1 MSPPNGNGNL
11 TMETDPVPKTV
22 ETDIVMAEQSLPALQ
37 DEQPVADMEVLNM
50 EKKEEPGVDPRT
62 KYEVGA
68 LVTCVASWDSF
79 YHSAEIVDKR
89 DTKSGLEYYV
99 HYLEYNKRL
108 DEWIP
113 YSRMEDWKADSGLPS
128 KLSMAEKLTPLV
140 IPGTPLV
147 GPGSGEN
154 KLDTPGASDRKLT
167 RNLKRRYDEI
177 NNVQKGVEELAPI
190 DQTLEKEHEEKTK
203 VKNIQ
208 VVEFGKY
215 EIDTWYFS
223 PYPEDYAHERKLYL
237 CEFCLK
243 YMKKKKS
250 VERHKIKCELR
261 HPPGDEIY
269 RTTAGGDGAEQG
281 EDPSISNQNSV
292 GERSGK
298 TQTLS
303 MFEVDG
309 RKSKMYCQ
317 NLCLLAKLFLDHK
330 TLYYDV
336 DSFLF
341 YILTELDEYGHH
353 LVGYFSKE
361 KCSAEDYNLACILTL
376 PPFQRKGYG
385 RFLISFAYELSKKEA
400 KVGTPERPLSDLGQ
414 VSFRSYWTRVLLEI
428 LRDHRGNLSIKD
440 LSSMTAI
447 RTDDIISTLQSLNLI
462 KYWKGQHII
471 SVSSKVVE
479 EHLKNVGIMP
489 MWSIDPSKLHW
500 TPLSGP
506 ASRRPR

>member
-1 MSPPNGNGNL
+1 MEDLQNGNGCVEPTAGPTPSNVEVAVTSTEL
-11 TMETDPVPKTV
+11 VVFDPQGPSQDQTMVDVAGTEAVDEVP
-22 ETDIVMAEQSLPALQ
+22 I
-37 DEQPVADMEVLNM
+37 
-50 EKKEEPGVDPRT
+50 DPRT
-62 KYEVGA
+62 KYEIGA
-68 LVTCVASWDSF
+68 LVACIASWDSF
-79 YHSAEIVDKR
+79 YHSAEIVDR
-89 DTKSGLEYYV
+89 RETKTGVEYYV

-108 DEWIP
+108 DEWIS
-113 YSRMEDWKADSGLPS
+113 YTRMEDWNPDSGLPS
-128 KLSMAEKLTPLV
+128 KLSITEKLTPLV
-140 IPGTPLV
+140 IPGTPALN
-147 GPGSGEN
+147 GPGSGDN
-154 KLDTPGASDRKLT
+154 KLDTPGASDRKIT
-167 RNLKRRYDEI
+167 RNLKRRYDEL

-223 PYPEDYAHERKLYL
+223 PYPEEYANVHKLYI

-250 VERHKIKCELR
+250 IERHKIKCELR

-269 RTTAGGDGAEQG
+269 HTTSRGDLSSQA
-281 EDPSISNQNSV
+281 EDPSTSNQTRAA
-292 GERSGK
+292 GGRGK
-298 TQTLS
+298 PQNLS

-336 DSFLF
+336 EAFLF
-341 YILTELDEYGHH
+341 YILTEYDEFGHH

-376 PPFQRKGYG
+376 PPFQRRGYG
-385 RFLISFAYELSKKEA
+385 RFLISFAYELSKKEN

-440 LSSMTAI
+440 LSAMTAI
-447 RTDDIISTLQSLNLI
+447 RNDDIITTLQSLNLI

-471 SVSSKVVE
+471 SVSAKIVD
-479 EHLKNVGIMP
+479 EHLKVCN
-489 MWSIDPSKLHW
+489 SAFL
-500 TPLSGP
+500 L
-506 ASRRPR
+506 